1 VKVTKLT
8 AQLVDGLLKQQDDEF
23 RTDFSVTN
31 SLLHSVIADS
41 PEEELYAAG
50 VRELDSDD
58 PRRRILGIRLIRE
71 LKAYREQAKS
81 ALTQM
86 TDSENDAAVIYWL
99 VSAFGFIK
107 SDDRVADW
115 LRQHAADSDPTMRY
129 AVATALANSAGSELP
144 DASLNVLFALS
155 HDENAEVRFS
165 AVFELGSWWLVNR
178 DPRIESELRR
188 AALEDGDPEVASAA
202 KYALAGREP

>member
-1 VKVTKLT
+1 VTKLT